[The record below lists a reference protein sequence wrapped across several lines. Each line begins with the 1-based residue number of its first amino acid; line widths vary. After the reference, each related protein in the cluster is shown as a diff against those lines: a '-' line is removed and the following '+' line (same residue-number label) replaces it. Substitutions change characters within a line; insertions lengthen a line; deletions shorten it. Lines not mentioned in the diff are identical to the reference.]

1 MDFPKRLLMAMECM
15 LHLHN
20 SPACEALSAWVE
32 ATGEEVP
39 MPAEMEGSSGGVHPG
54 VSVTEE

>member
-1 MDFPKRLLMAMECM
+1 MAMECM

-32 ATGEEVP
+32 VTGEELP
-39 MPAEMEGSSGGVHPG
+39 MPAEMEGSSGGVHLG
-54 VSVTEE
+54 VSVMEE

>member
-1 MDFPKRLLMAMECM
+1 MDFQRLLMAMECM

-32 ATGEEVP
+32 VTGEEVP
-39 MPAEMEGSSGGVHPG
+39 MPAEMEGSSGGVHLG
-54 VSVTEE
+54 VSVIEE